1 MYLRFYSLRSQPF
14 RLTPDP
20 HFFHLAEP
28 HRNALM
34 TLLQGIVRRRGIMV
48 LTGPIGTGKT
58 TVLNALM
65 FLTGKA
71 APQQKIA
78 TAFLV
83 NPVLNR
89 DEFLEALV
97 EDFEV
102 DCSSKSRPQRL
113 QALYRMF
120 RQVQKTGGTSLLI
133 IDEAHLLSNEVME
146 DIRLI
151 GNMDCH
157 QEQLLQVVL
166 CGQPEL
172 ASTLLHPNMKALR
185 QRIAVM
191 MQVRSFSLEE
201 TRRYIEGRLRCAGSS
216 GPCPF
221 TAAALREIYVASSGV
236 PRLIN
241 LLCDDALMMGF
252 KARQQQLGP
261 EVIQKVAA
269 ELAMLESQQL
279 RAAETLQV
287 MQTPRSATAN

>member
-1 MYLRFYSLRSQPF
+1 MYLRFYNLKTQPF

-34 TLLQGIVRRRGIMV
+34 VLLQGVVRRKGIMV

-58 TVLNALM
+58 TVLNAMM

-71 APQQKIA
+71 SPQQRIA

-83 NPVLNR
+83 NPILSR
-89 DEFLEALV
+89 DEFLEALL

-102 DCSSKSRPQRL
+102 ECPSKSRPQRL

-120 RQVQKTGGTSLLI
+120 RQVQKAGGTSVLF
-133 IDEAHLLSNEVME
+133 IDEAHLLSSEVLE

-157 QEQLLQVVL
+157 EEQLLQVVL

-172 ASTLLHPNMKALR
+172 ASTLLQPNMKALR
-185 QRIAVM
+185 QRIALM
-191 MQVRSFSLEE
+191 IQVRGFALEE
-201 TRRYIEGRLRCAGSS
+201 TRRYVEGRLRCAGLS
-216 GPCPF
+216 GMSPF
-221 TAAALREIYVASSGV
+221 TAPALRQIHIASSGV

-241 LLCDDALMMGF
+241 LLCDEALMMGF
-252 KARQQQLGP
+252 QARQQQIGP
-261 EVIQKVAA
+261 EMIQKVAA
-269 ELAMLESQQL
+269 GLAALETQKVQ
-279 RAAETLQV
+279 AETLQA
-287 MQTPRSATAN
+287 MPPRSATAN